1 MKIKYKIL
9 SIIACFSIL
18 LSSLTLT
25 AFAES
30 SYDYPPYDEIV
41 TDGLSGVTYGEIA
54 NYEAYKLEVGSVL
67 PYSFFK
73 SLYLSHGLGADTENI
88 EEMKF
93 NIFCD
98 IDGKLQPM
106 FTTDYV
112 LSITIYCW
120 NRPYNNYD
128 GNLAISAGAGA
139 NDIWVSCDSKPKF
152 YIKQNSEGYLYFMYT
167 NNEYLKSTKKYT
179 GGNLYL
185 MFTEFGSTAYQGLIT
200 DCQTYFNNDSFIENE
215 AMYGASADFISFPKT
230 SNNVGLLPIYLK
242 SWLGDGYQY
251 PYLEFYI
258 DANTHKQTYTLTISS
273 VDVDLYDRH
282 KGMFQGVDHGSHGL
296 DKYTGAYYGTGNLTN
311 DLRNISNALDL
322 VPDVPVN
329 PSWSADTTTA
339 FQKDSLIS
347 ILKSK
352 IKSNV
357 SFGNS
362 VDIVTESMN
371 FTGSDDLI
379 RYYSICLSDYIDIS
393 NNKVYRVDI
402 SNGSITLATTYFASY
417 DDFLRNSTPV
427 GDSHSVG
434 YTDRSSFNTDA
445 SNGTYVS
452 GTRFDINAFNNNDT
466 PSISP
471 NTNLYNNIGNG
482 DFFSAL
488 DSTLKGLQG
497 FFYGCYSIIPPA
509 IISIILGSLA
519 IIVVMRVLGR

>member
-9 SIIACFSIL
+9 SIIACFTIL
-18 LSSLTLT
+18 LSAISIT
-25 AFAES
+25 AFAEAP
-30 SYDYPPYDEIV
+30 YEYPPYDEIV
-41 TDGLSGVTYGEIA
+41 SDGLSGVTYGTIA

-73 SLYLSHGLGADTENI
+73 SLYLSHGLGADTENV

-112 LSITIYCW
+112 SSICIYCW
-120 NRPYNNYD
+120 NRPYKNYD
-128 GNLAISAGAGA
+128 GNLAITAGAGA
-139 NDIWVSCDSKPKF
+139 NYITVDLSNKPKF
-152 YIKQNSEGYLYFMYT
+152 TITQDSDGYIYFRYT
-167 NNEYLKSTKKYT
+167 SVEYLKSTKKYT

-185 MFTEFGSTAYQGLIT
+185 MFTEFGNTTYQELIT

-215 AMYGASADFISFPKT
+215 GLYGDTADFISFPKT
-230 SNNVGLLPIYLK
+230 TNNLGLLPIYLK
-242 SWLGDGYQY
+242 SWLAEGYQY

-258 DANTHKQTYTLTISS
+258 NANTHKYTYTLSISS
-273 VDVDLYDRH
+273 VDVDLYDRN
-282 KGMFQGVDHGSHGL
+282 KGMFQGVEHGSLGL
-296 DKYTGAYYGTGNLTN
+296 DKFTGSSYGTGNLTN
-311 DLRNISNALDL
+311 DLLNISNALDL

-329 PSWSADTTTA
+329 PSWSNDTTTS
-339 FQKDSLIS
+339 FQKDMNVVT
-347 ILKSK
+347 LKRR

-357 SFGNS
+357 VFGNS
-362 VDIVTESMN
+362 VDIVTEAMN
-371 FTGSDDLI
+371 FTGSDDRI

-393 NNKVYRVDI
+393 NKKVYRVEI
-402 SNGSITLATTYFASY
+402 SNGSNTIATTYFASY
-417 DDFLRNSTPV
+417 DSFQRSSTPV

-434 YTDRSSFNTDA
+434 YTDKSTFDNDA

-482 DFFSAL
+482 DFFTAL

-497 FFYGCYSIIPPA
+497 FFYGCYAIIPPA

>member
-9 SIIACFSIL
+9 SFISCFTIL
-18 LSSLTLT
+18 LSVISFS
-25 AFAES
+25 AFAEAK
-30 SYDYPPYDEIV
+30 YDYPPYDQIV
-41 TDGLSGVTYGEIA
+41 TDGLSGVTYGSIA
-54 NYEAYKLEVGSVL
+54 NYAAYKLEVGSVL

-73 SLYLSHGLGADTENI
+73 SLYLSHGLGAETESV

-98 IDGKLQPM
+98 IGGKLQPM

-112 LSITIYCW
+112 PSITIYCW
-120 NRPYNNYD
+120 SRPYNNND
-128 GNLAISAGAGA
+128 RNLAITAGTGA

-152 YIKQNSEGYLYFMYT
+152 YIRQDIDGYLYFKYT
-167 NNEYLKSTKKYT
+167 DNDYLKSTKKYS

-200 DCQTYFNNDSFIENE
+200 DCQTYFNNDSFMENE
-215 AMYGASADFISFPKT
+215 AMYGSTADFISFPKT
-230 SNNVGLLPIYLK
+230 SNNLGLLPIYLK
-242 SWLGDGYQY
+242 SWLAEGYQY

-258 DANTHKQTYTLTISS
+258 DSNSHQQTYTLSISS

-282 KGMFQGVDHGSHGL
+282 KGMFQGVDNGSLGL
-296 DKYTGAYYGTGNLTN
+296 DKYTGTYYGTGNFLN

-322 VPDVPVN
+322 VPDVSVN

-339 FQKDSLIS
+339 FQKDPQIV
-347 ILKSK
+347 ILKSR
-352 IKSNV
+352 IKANV

-371 FTGSDDLI
+371 FTGSEDLI
-379 RYYSICLSDYIDIS
+379 RYYSLCLSDYIDIS
-393 NNKVYRVDI
+393 NKKVYRVEI
-402 SNGSITLATTYFASY
+402 SNGSNTLATSYFASY
-417 DDFLRNSTPV
+417 DSFQRNSTPV
-427 GDSHSVG
+427 GDSHAIG
-434 YTDRSSFNTDA
+434 YTDRSSFNNDA
-445 SNGTYVS
+445 STGSYVS
-452 GTRFDINAFNNNDT
+452 GTRFEINAFNNNDT

-482 DFFSAL
+482 DFFTAL

-497 FFYGCYSIIPPA
+497 FFYGCYAIIPPA